1 MSYDRRK
8 YENRIAYILIH
19 VRQLERRS
27 GPAPA
32 GLGGGAAGLRTS
44 APARVVR
51 IGPMP
56 CGHGALH
63 TGTAGVGRADEH
75 TPTHPLAAVSRVR

>member
-1 MSYDRRK
+1 MYGSWNAAADR
-8 YENRIAYILIH
+8 H
-19 VRQLERRS
+19 RR
-27 GPAPA
+27 GWV
-32 GLGGGAAGLRTS
+32 AALRTL
-44 APARVVR
+44 APARVAR

-56 CGHGALH
+56 CGHGATGH